1 MVTNRFLSLA
11 LCTALLS
18 AAPMLA
24 FAQQAPP
31 ATPHQAE
38 LAHIETYL
46 NGITTAQ
53 SDFVMASPD
62 GQQTRGTFY
71 LSRPGK
77 LRFDYS
83 EPKGNLL
90 IADGDYIIFWD
101 AKAKQASNEP
111 ISATPAAFLL
121 KPHISLTDGLKVI
134 AYEHAAGVIRVTV
147 VEAKDPGAGSVTVVL
162 GDQPMELRGW
172 SLSDP
177 QGSRTE
183 VSFTGWK
190 FGNALEPSLF
200 KFQDPNAGRRHR

>member
-1 MVTNRFLSLA
+1 MVTNRFFPLA
-11 LCTALLS
+11 LGIALF
-18 AAPMLA
+18 AATPVLA
-24 FAQQAPP
+24 QSQPAPG
-31 ATPHQAE
+31 AGPHQAE
-38 LAHIETYL
+38 LAQIESYL

-53 SDFVMASPD
+53 SEFVMASPD
-62 GQQTRGTFY
+62 GQQTRGAFY

-90 IADGDYIIFWD
+90 IADGDYIVFWD

-121 KPHISLTDGLKVI
+121 KPHISLGDGLKVTNF
-134 AYEHAAGVIRVTV
+134 EHAAGVIRVTV
-147 VEAKDPGAGSVTVVL
+147 VEAKDPGAGSVTIVL

-172 SLSDP
+172 NLSDP
-177 QGSRTE
+177 QGGQTQ
-183 VSFTGWK
+183 VTFTGWK
-190 FGNALEPSLF
+190 FGASLEPGLF